1 MWLIFSWK
9 KCIIKDAGQV
19 FGIDFI
25 SVKEKRQMIKTNFHT
40 HTTFCDGKDTPEQM
54 VETAIEKGFTALGFS
69 GHAYFVLDADITMT
83 EEQQKPYREEILRLK
98 EKYKDQI
105 EIYLG
110 IERDS
115 WSPIS
120 EYPYEYTIASVHNIL
135 KDGVYCQVDLSAD
148 CMLKNVAEHFG
159 GDHDA
164 YAEAYFDE
172 VMRLFDKIPEGDVIG
187 HIDLIT
193 KYDEQLSLRRSPRY
207 FALAERAIKHLAK
220 YGKPFE
226 MNTGAIG
233 RGLRT
238 TPYPSP
244 ELLKMIKNAGGCIM
258 INSDCHNRVYLDCA
272 FEDCVS
278 LAKSCGFDSH
288 MIFTKNGWKEVE
300 L

>member
-1 MWLIFSWK
+1 MNPF
-9 KCIIKDAGQV
+9 
-19 FGIDFI
+19 
-25 SVKEKRQMIKTNFHT
+25 TYHNHT
-40 HTTFCDGKDTPEQM
+40 VFCDGKNTVEEM
-54 VETAIEKGFTALGFS
+54 VISAIEHGCDSIGFS
-69 GHAYFVLDADITMT
+69 AHSYTPFDSFYCMPTDKIAEYRKTVL
-83 EEQQKPYREEILRLK
+83 ECR
-98 EKYKDQI
+98 EKYKDKI

-115 WSPIS
+115 WSPVS
-120 EYPYEYTIASVHNIL
+120 EYAYDYTIASVHNIW

-148 CMLKNVAEHFG
+148 CMMKNVELHFG

-164 YAEAYFDE
+164 YAEAYFEE

-193 KYDEQLSLRRSPRY
+193 KYDEQLHLCRSPRY
-207 FALAERAIKHLAK
+207 FALAQRAIDHLAK

-244 ELLKMIKNAGGCIM
+244 ELLKMIKNAGGRIM

-272 FEDCVS
+272 FDQCVN
-278 LAKSCGFDSH
+278 LAKNCGFDSH
-288 MIFTKNGWKEVE
+288 VILTRDGWKEIKFDE
-300 L
+300 M